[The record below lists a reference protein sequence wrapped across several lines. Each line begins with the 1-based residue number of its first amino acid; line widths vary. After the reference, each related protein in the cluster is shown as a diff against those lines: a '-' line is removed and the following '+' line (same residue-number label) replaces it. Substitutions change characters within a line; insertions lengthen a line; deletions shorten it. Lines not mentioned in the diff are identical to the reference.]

1 MKNKLLITAIIST
14 ALVLC
19 SCGKN
24 NEESVSTTVAETTT
38 VQETTQTQTTTK
50 VPETTTQSK
59 VIQYV
64 TYDEIKTGKYNSQD
78 VYIKGVVSNV
88 SYNKSMDVLDFELW
102 VDNGASYVNDG
113 LWMLLDVSTEKNIS
127 ELSNA
132 QNGYLYE
139 FCVSVYEDS
148 SFGSSSIKS
157 VKNLNTVIDLSETEQ
172 QFKASTETTTTATED
187 TALFEDIYA
196 EYVDPAKNERR
207 PKVFSVVKTFV
218 ESTGYKTEIV
228 NSESIKVFDDNGN
241 YVYFGFKPL
250 DGLDVINLITY
261 YQASSNSE
269 VSQKEYT
276 GTELFKYEILTT
288 HVIGEEEKEV
298 DNIKQQKAFLFN

>member
-24 NEESVSTTVAETTT
+24 NEESVSTTVAETTI
-38 VQETTQTQTTTK
+38 VQETTQTPPTTTKAPETTTQAPTTTK
-50 VPETTTQSK
+50 VPETTTQLPETTAETTT
-59 VIQYV
+59 IQE
-64 TYDEIKTGKYNSQD
+64 TTEIPTTK
-78 VYIKGVVSNV
+78 
-88 SYNKSMDVLDFELW
+88 
-102 VDNGASYVNDG
+102 AP
-113 LWMLLDVSTEKNIS
+113 
-127 ELSNA
+127 
-132 QNGYLYE
+132 
-139 FCVSVYEDS
+139 
-148 SFGSSSIKS
+148 
-157 VKNLNTVIDLSETEQ
+157 ETT
-172 QFKASTETTTTATED
+172 TETTTAAKD
-187 TALFEDIYA
+187 SALFEDIYA
-196 EYVDPAKNERR
+196 KYVDPEQNERR
-207 PKVFSVVKTFV
+207 AKVFSIVKNFV
-218 ESTGYKTEIV
+218 EGSSYETEIV
-228 NSESIKVFDDNGN
+228 ESKSIKVLDDNGN
-241 YVYFGFKPL
+241 YVYFGFKTL

>member
-1 MKNKLLITAIIST
+1 MKNKLLITAITSM

-38 VQETTQTQTTTK
+38 VQETTQTPTTTK
-50 VPETTTQSK
+50 IPQATTQSK
-59 VIQYV
+59 VIKYV
-64 TYDEIKTGKYNSQD
+64 TYDEIKTGKYNGQD
-78 VYIKGVVSNV
+78 VYIKGVISNV
-88 SYNKSMDVLDFELW
+88 SYNKTMDVLDFELW
-102 VDNGASYVNDG
+102 INNGSSYVNDG

-261 YQASSNSE
+261 YQVSSNSE